1 MKPDLSVN
9 IAGIRMKNPVMPA
22 SGCFGY
28 GEEMVW
34 FFDLSLLGAVVTK
47 GTTLVPWQGNE
58 QPRMAET
65 RAGLIN
71 FIGLQNPGVEVV
83 VREKMPF
90 LRRFAVP
97 VIVNVSGKTTDEYTG
112 VVQRFEEVKDAFR
125 PEALE
130 INISCPNIKVGG
142 MLFGQDPDVA
152 AKLISDLRK
161 LTSITLI
168 VKLTPNVTDI
178 VAVARAV
185 VQAGANALSLINTLK
200 GRVKI
205 LNGPHAGKW
214 VVGGLSGPAIKPVAL
229 QKVFEVSQA
238 NLGVPIIGMGG
249 IQFLEDVLEFLEAGA
264 DAVAVGTANFIEPMT
279 MPNLITGL
287 EKHMTDK
294 GYASIPE
301 LKQALRNSQQPERSK
316 A

>member
-1 MKPDLSVN
+1 MKPDLSMD
-9 IAGIRMKNPVMPA
+9 IAGIRMNNPIMPA

-28 GEEMVW
+28 GEEMSQ
-34 FFDLSLLGAVVTK
+34 FFNLSSLGAVVTK
-47 GTTLVPWQGNE
+47 GTTLVPWEGNE
-58 QPRMAET
+58 QPRIAET

-71 FIGLQNPGVEVV
+71 FIGLQNPGVDAVIC
-83 VREKMPF
+83 EKMLF
-90 LRRFAVP
+90 LRQFRVP
-97 VIVNVSGKTTDEYTG
+97 VIVNVSGKTTEDYVG
-112 VVQRFEEVKDAFR
+112 VVQRFEEARGVSR

-142 MLFGQDPDVA
+142 MLFGQDPDA
-152 AKLISDLRK
+152 AANLISELRK
-161 LTSITLI
+161 LTSLI
-168 VKLTPNVTDI
+168 LVVKLTPNVTDT

-205 LNGPHAGKW
+205 LKGSYAGKW

-238 NLGVPIIGMGG
+238 NLGVPVIGMGG
-249 IQFLEDVLEFLEAGA
+249 VQFLEDVLDFLEMGA
-264 DAVAVGTANFIEPMT
+264 DAVAVGTANFVDPMT
-279 MPNLITGL
+279 MPNLIREL
-287 EKHMTDK
+287 EKYMTDK
-294 GYASIPE
+294 GYASIPG
-301 LKQALRNSQQPERSK
+301 LKQALRKQQERSK

>member
-1 MKPDLSVN
+1 MKPDLSVD
-9 IAGIRMKNPVMPA
+9 IAGIRMKNPIMPA

-28 GEEMVW
+28 GEDIVR
-34 FFDLSLLGAVVTK
+34 FFDLSLLGAAVTK
-47 GTTLVPWQGNE
+47 GTTLVPWEGNE

-71 FIGLQNPGVEVV
+71 FIGLQNPGVDVV
-83 VREKMPF
+83 IREKMRF
-90 LRRFAVP
+90 LRQFDVP
-97 VIVNVSGKTTDEYTG
+97 VIVNVSGKTTGDYVG
-112 VVQRFEEVKDAFR
+112 VVRRFEKTKDAFR

-142 MLFGQDPDVA
+142 MLVGQDPDIA

-161 LTSITLI
+161 ITSITLI

-205 LNGPHAGKW
+205 LRGPHAGKW

-229 QKVFEVSQA
+229 QKVYEVAQA
-238 NLGVPIIGMGG
+238 KLGVPIIGMGG

-264 DAVAVGTANFIEPMT
+264 DAVAIGTANFIEPMT

-287 EKHMTDK
+287 EKHMTEK
-294 GYASIPE
+294 GYASIQD